1 MLETYRERLSAIED
15 YYNTRDFVRTIS
27 ECGTLVEHVISD
39 TFRGFHTQ
47 LKTPADRKKFFDF
60 EQKQWENYSKFIQRP
75 TMGVSIRFYAPLSK
89 GLFKNHPRM
98 DGDVVKPL
106 GQVNNWR
113 NKVAHAGAEPPSEND
128 ADDVLEDTET
138 IIKKMGIEDETHD
151 DIGIPISTYLI
162 LSSILQKASTA
173 ESEGDFRQIIGDSRK
188 LIPSLVNLCIEREY
202 ALLKLEHKQLV
213 VDQYVADGTL
223 EIELESGASI
233 LEKIEF
239 FDRAEGDLERQL
251 DRVLDD
257 SGDTFTLRAIRPYTS
272 LLTEFNQ
279 YLRSEGDDI
288 VTILGFADQIKEK
301 YLNEN
306 QIDDRERLELEIMGQ
321 HQGISK
327 MAMERLEKVV
337 VSAIEADIV
346 LFQTFHPSGSEGEDN
361 TAEIEAQ
368 LVQMIS
374 MGTPLA
380 AITAMASS
388 QGYSGNVEALFE
400 QHASQAAEPEP
411 EPEIDQATVKAEL
424 VSLATSDTP
433 VEKDVEVPIVDTV
446 VSGEG
451 EMVWASKITPY
462 RAITLEITEED
473 QNVYQASAETIAGWV
488 EQVVQAEAPVH
499 RQLVYSRICDGVG
512 LGKAG
517 SNVTTAIDKG
527 IELALN
533 QGRIRA
539 VDEIRQDE
547 EGNKRHYWFYYQTD
561 TNLIP
566 ARNWEKAPDR
576 GLLLVS
582 DEEIESMARVLF
594 GDPIRVEDTIVFIGP
609 RGAPTPVVED
619 TTATIRQIW
628 SGLGF
633 GRVTQKMVA
642 QTEPVMAKI
651 ASAADVKL
659 APDEVP
665 TEQTYTTEGLF
676 KLIEK
681 NGGEMSLNEIYEAVE
696 KSGELKMVDLELNN
710 SNVIRYKHSIRGSLS
725 DLKDKQKRLEN
736 PSRGIWRTS
745 HQN

>member
-1 MLETYRERLSAIED
+1 MA
-15 YYNTRDFVRTIS
+15 
-27 ECGTLVEHVISD
+27 
-39 TFRGFHTQ
+39 
-47 LKTPADRKKFFDF
+47 A
-60 EQKQWENYSKFIQRP
+60 FIQ
-75 TMGVSIRFYAPLSK
+75 
-89 GLFKNHPRM
+89 
-98 DGDVVKPL
+98 D
-106 GQVNNWR
+106 
-113 NKVAHAGAEPPSEND
+113 
-128 ADDVLEDTET
+128 
-138 IIKKMGIEDETHD
+138 
-151 DIGIPISTYLI
+151 
-162 LSSILQKASTA
+162 
-173 ESEGDFRQIIGDSRK
+173 
-188 LIPSLVNLCIEREY
+188 
-202 ALLKLEHKQLV
+202 
-213 VDQYVADGTL
+213 
-223 EIELESGASI
+223 
-233 LEKIEF
+233 
-239 FDRAEGDLERQL
+239 
-251 DRVLDD
+251 
-257 SGDTFTLRAIRPYTS
+257 
-272 LLTEFNQ
+272 
-279 YLRSEGDDI
+279 
-288 VTILGFADQIKEK
+288 
-301 YLNEN
+301 
-306 QIDDRERLELEIMGQ
+306 
-321 HQGISK
+321 
-327 MAMERLEKVV
+327 
-337 VSAIEADIV
+337 
-346 LFQTFHPSGSEGEDN
+346 
-361 TAEIEAQ
+361 
-368 LVQMIS
+368 
-374 MGTPLA
+374 GTPLA